1 MSPSDNTEKRS
12 QMLIYITEDGLT
24 KIETVFDG
32 NTVGCQLI
40 RWPNCSREIAV

>member
-12 QMLIYITEDGLT
+12 QMLIYTTEDGLT

-40 RWPNCSREIAV
+40 RWPNCFREIAV